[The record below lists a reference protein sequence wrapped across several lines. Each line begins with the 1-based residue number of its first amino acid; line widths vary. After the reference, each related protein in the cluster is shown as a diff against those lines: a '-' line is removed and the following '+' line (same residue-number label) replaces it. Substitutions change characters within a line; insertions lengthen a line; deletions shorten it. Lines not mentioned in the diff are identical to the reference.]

1 MKGLISYNS
10 FERYLFIAWAFGDY
24 PTYAKLANALVYE
37 CTTDRDGRLLNTRG
51 NLIGD
56 NFPPAAV
63 GQCLLR
69 SQQSSLTDIPTYR
82 HYSRSSPDFNCSAS

>member
-1 MKGLISYNS
+1 MKELISDNG
-10 FERYLFIAWAFGDY
+10 FEGYLFIAWTFGDY
-24 PTYAKLANALVYE
+24 PGYKKLASVLVYE
-37 CTTDRDGRLLNTRG
+37 CTTDRDGRLLNPRG

-63 GQCLLR
+63 GQYLLR

-82 HYSRSSPDFNCSAS
+82 HSSRSSPEFNCSAF